1 MNENQGEPHTDTSSL
16 YSSTFAQVIF
26 VNVEKVYMS
35 DIPVKCN
42 YTLTPRI
49 MAHKKDWIGIFKV
62 GWSTAR
68 DYHTFVWAPL
78 PKEDSQVERQQQVM
92 FEAYYLPKDYNDFYQ
107 FCYVT
112 QKGEIRGASTPFG
125 FKPAHSN
132 VSEPLDNDYSQELL
146 IITTQDKLEETERE
160 KDALKTNNL
169 RLTEE
174 NTALKENIK
183 ELETQA
189 QQDKEEHSRAL
200 EMNKKDVKALEK
212 QMLEQKVD
220 NEVEMKAQ
228 NVKTEQL
235 RKELTEKES
244 ACLNAQKENQDLQA
258 KMESAQA
265 SIEQFKQEYDKAV
278 NKAKQLQ
285 QETKTLKMEISA
297 KETEIASWSETK
309 NQIAKELKIAL
320 DNLKRVQSD
329 LDTQKKE
336 NGKLTED
343 LKKMTEMEIELQ
355 NQRTEVHQLHQALSD
370 YEKLKAF
377 NSNTERQLQEQVEK
391 LHQHLK
397 ATEEQ
402 LQLAEQRQVQTTA
415 ELRAAETDREK
426 SDTNLRDAHQEIQ
439 HWKSKF
445 EKLDQVFSKSEGCT
459 EGGSTADQPL
469 LKEITSLKA
478 KLLTGKSCYVQ
489 KYKEC
494 QRLHKQIDKLK
505 ALLVRFKEIEHEL
518 DNKTHIVDLRTMEVA
533 DLQEEIKKLNRK
545 IDDLRVGSNHRS
557 GTFQLEHP
565 NPYSLTVPKVHSAH
579 SGLLFG
585 NPYSECDAKAS
596 QNDGSLDF
604 EQNLD
609 DKENS
614 QDTEEEIPDD
624 CQKCPVCEVLFPSKL
639 EDFDFEQHVMKHF
652 VYECPVCQRSFPEN
666 RQVEYEDHVQSHFLE
681 CN

>member
-445 EKLDQVFSKSEGCT
+445 EKLDQVFSKSE
-459 EGGSTADQPL
+459 
-469 LKEITSLKA
+469 
-478 KLLTGKSCYVQ
+478 
-489 KYKEC
+489 
-494 QRLHKQIDKLK
+494 
-505 ALLVRFKEIEHEL
+505 VRFKEIEHEL